1 MPNTKSAEKRQRQ
14 AAAATLQNK
23 SKKTRISSAKRELE
37 AAIQTGDSAKAK
49 TAYDT
54 FASTL
59 DKGAK
64 AGVIKSNKADRSKSR
79 AVKALTKMKA

>member
-1 MPNTKSAEKRQRQ
+1 MPNTKSAEKRHRQ
-14 AAAATLQNK
+14 SVAATLQNK
-23 SKKTRISSAKRELE
+23 SKKTRIASAKRELDT
-37 AAIQTGDSAKAK
+37 AIQNGDSAKAK
-49 TAYDT
+49 AAYDM

-79 AVKALTKMKA
+79 AVKALTKMTA